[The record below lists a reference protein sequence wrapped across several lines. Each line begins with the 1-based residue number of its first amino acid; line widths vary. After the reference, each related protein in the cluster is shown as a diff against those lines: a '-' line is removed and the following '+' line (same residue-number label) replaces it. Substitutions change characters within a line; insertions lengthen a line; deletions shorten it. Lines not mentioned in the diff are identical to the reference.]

1 MIKNYLSLFS
11 KLALSV
17 AIVAATLSTAKAT
30 TYTAIASGNFSSSAT
45 WFAGTAPVGLIA
57 GDQIIIPSGLIVTLD
72 NNVTFNAA
80 ATLNVDG
87 MLQSGMNNSA
97 IIMTAGTISGNG
109 SIDVDSMSLAL
120 VSGVTFTGDIVA
132 DHMSTW
138 ISTFNSTADV
148 TVNNSLWV
156 MAGLLNIMDGTFT
169 MGSNST
175 IHIDGGTIAL
185 GGTGAI
191 SLTSDYNVVYEG
203 SSSSTGIELTGSG
216 LQDVTV
222 DLSSGSVTLTS
233 DVVLDGTLDLENGN
247 LILNGNDLTLEAN
260 ADIDA
265 TGNGTINSDANANI
279 TINTSGS
286 LTGDLTFGN
295 GNNTV
300 NNFTLNLG
308 NSSANADLG
317 SDIVVNGTI
326 TLTQGTMSLNNNDLT
341 FAGNGNFSASGT
353 GTIVSSSN
361 SDITITSNNNFTG
374 GIRFASTGN
383 TVNDLTIDL
392 GSNNS
397 YASLGSDLHVA
408 GTLMLS
414 TGMMH
419 VWDNDLIINAGGMV
433 AGGSENSYVITEEG
447 GHLTI
452 NLAANASEM
461 FHVGTMNNYAPAVV
475 AGNTGTVTS
484 DISVMVDAN
493 VYGNGTTGSDLSNTQ
508 SVVDGT
514 WFITSS
520 ASTGLDLNLQLMW
533 DASMEVNG
541 FDRTNSYIS
550 HYTNNMWD
558 VTAGAS
564 AVASGNMYVMNRNNV
579 TTLSP
584 FTVADNDATLDVMN
598 TVANNVAITVYP
610 NPATEMVNFT
620 SDKQVTDIVVYD
632 VTGRVVKAMSAQGN
646 SFSVSDLT
654 AGNYTI
660 QLSGADFKA
669 TQQLIKN

>member
-1 MIKNYLSLFS
+1 MIKNYLSIIS

-17 AIVAATLSTAKAT
+17 AIVAATLSTSKAT

-45 WFAGTAPVGLIA
+45 WFAGTQPVGLIA
-57 GDQIIIPSGLIVTLD
+57 GDIIIIPTGIIVTLD
-72 NNVTFNAA
+72 NNVSLNAA

-87 MLQSGMNNSA
+87 MLQSGTNA
-97 IIMTAGTISGNG
+97 TAVIMTAGNISGNG
-109 SIDVDSMSLAL
+109 TIDVDSMSLAL
-120 VSGVTFTGDIVA
+120 VSGVTFTGDIVT

-156 MAGLLNIMDGTFT
+156 MSGLLNIVDGTFT
-169 MGSNST
+169 MGNNST
-175 IHIDGGTIAL
+175 IVIDGGTLAV
-185 GGTGAI
+185 GGNGSI
-191 SLTSDYNVVYEG
+191 SLTNNYNVVYEG
-203 SSSSTGIELTGSG
+203 SSSNTGLELSGTG
-216 LQDVTV
+216 LNDVTV
-222 DLSSGSVTLTS
+222 DLTSGSVTLTS
-233 DVVLDGTLDLENGN
+233 DVIIDGTLDLENGN
-247 LILNGNDLTLEAN
+247 LILNSNDLTIEATGN
-260 ADIDA
+260 IDV
-265 TGNGTINSDANANI
+265 TGNGTINSDGNANI

-286 LTGDLTFGN
+286 LAGNLTFGN
-295 GNNTV
+295 GSNTV
-300 NNFTLNLG
+300 NNLTVNLG
-308 NSSANADLG
+308 NSSANVTLG
-317 SDIVVNGTI
+317 SDVVVNGTL
-326 TLTQGTMSLNNNDLT
+326 TLTQGSLTLNNNDLN
-341 FAGNGNFSASGT
+341 FAVNGNFAAAGT
-353 GTIVSSSN
+353 GTIVSTSG
-361 SDITITSNNNFTG
+361 SDITINSNNSFTG
-374 GIRFASTGN
+374 GLRFSTVGN

-392 GSNNS
+392 GSNNA
-397 YASLGSDLHVA
+397 YASLGTDLHVA
-408 GTLMLS
+408 GTLNLT
-414 TGMMH
+414 TGMIH
-419 VWDNDLIINAGGMV
+419 VWANDLIINAGGMI

-447 GHLTI
+447 GNLTI

-461 FHVGTMNNYAPAVV
+461 FHVGTLTNYSPAVV
-475 AGNTGTVTS
+475 AANTGSVTS
-484 DISVMVDAN
+484 DISVMADAN
-493 VYGNGTTGSDLSNTQ
+493 VYGNGTTGTDLSNTQ

-564 AVASGNMYVMNRNNV
+564 AVASGNLYVMNRNNV

-610 NPATEMVNFT
+610 NPATETINFT
-620 SDKQVTDIVVYD
+620 SDKQVTDIIVYD
-632 VTGRVVKAMSAQGN
+632 MTGRVVKSMNAQGN

-654 AGNYTI
+654 AGSYTI
-660 QLSGADFKA
+660 QLSGVDFKA
-669 TQQLIKN
+669 TQQIIKN